1 MEGVKADLGGRD
13 AVADRLLVA
22 AGHVDRDRSDRV
34 PAFAEQLE
42 EALQGGD
49 VATRRAPDDRA
60 LGVVDDGRQVSLAA
74 AVADLVDADCDQA
87 LKAAMVEVVAHDALD
102 DLTDGIPADS
112 QHPGDRVLAICC
124 ASQATTS
131 SRSRVWCAPWR
142 AHGTASRCT
151 P

>member
-1 MEGVKADLGGRD
+1 MPVYPGAATTFDNCPDVEGVKTDFGGWD

-87 LKAAMVEVVAHDALD
+87 LKAAMVEV
-102 DLTDGIPADS
+102 
-112 QHPGDRVLAICC
+112 
-124 ASQATTS
+124 
-131 SRSRVWCAPWR
+131 
-142 AHGTASRCT
+142 
-151 P
+151 